1 MLHQCFSASASL
13 GLSFLAEAAQES
25 LLRRLLLPG
34 GSTTKSSLP
43 IDIWPFA
50 DVAASHI
57 IPDVMPFKANKKQRI
72 WILKENRKLLLIPS
86 QLLSR
91 PTKLYIIILT
101 ENEKAVRS
109 QGKSFNFMLG
119 GKHHSLVGLV
129 FVFAL
134 S

>member
-1 MLHQCFSASASL
+1 MAHIRVASVLL

-25 LLRRLLLPG
+25 LLRRLLLAG

-72 WILKENRKLLLIPS
+72 WILERRIESSALIS
-86 QLLSR
+86 VLSSK
-91 PTKLYIIILT
+91 TTNQALHNNVT
-101 ENEKAVRS
+101 EKAVRS
-109 QGKSFNFMLG
+109 QGKSFNFML
-119 GKHHSLVGLV
+119 LAAAAANII
-129 FVFAL
+129 AL
-134 S
+134 LA